1 MKKQALV
8 IGLGQFGMSL
18 ARELTD
24 LGLEVM
30 AVDIREE
37 PVNAAAAF
45 VAEAASFDATD
56 ERSLAGTA
64 PQNRDVC
71 VCAIGAEARDA
82 SFICTALLRQ
92 MGAPRLIARGSNET
106 HERILRMIG
115 AHEVV
120 NPEREFG
127 QRLAAHIA
135 FEGVLGEYPLGE
147 ELAVTEIKVPKAF
160 EGRSLRELELPKRHG
175 ITIVAVQRENETMIA
190 LDPDHK
196 LRPGDIL
203 VTVSKRGMAAELM
216 DKFE

>member
-1 MKKQALV
+1 MSKQALV

-18 ARELTD
+18 ARSLTD
-24 LGLEVM
+24 LGLDVM

-37 PVNAAAAF
+37 LVNTAAAF

-71 VCAIGAEARDA
+71 VCAIGEEARDA
-82 SFICTALLRQ
+82 SFICTALLHQ
-92 MGAPRLIARGSNET
+92 MGAPRLIARGGDAT
-106 HERILRMIG
+106 HERILRMVG
-115 AHEVV
+115 ADEVV

-127 QRLAAHIA
+127 QRLAGHIA

-147 ELAVTEIKVPKAF
+147 ELTVTELRVPKAF
-160 EGRSLRELELPKRHG
+160 EGRSLRELELPRRHG
-175 ITIVAVQRENETMIA
+175 LTIVAMQRENETMIA
-190 LDPDHK
+190 LDPDQR

-203 VTVSKRGMAAELM
+203 VTVSHRGMAAKLM
-216 DKFE
+216 ETFE